1 MNRGFKDMA
10 GVDQHQLCMPFSSD
24 QACIVYLFK
33 KRWPMGFKCAFC
45 GALQQE
51 MAPAYTVVCR
61 FCRKQ
66 TSITAHTLMHG
77 SKKNLVA
84 WMRAIWQFCSQY
96 QGISA
101 RELQRLMELSS
112 YQTAWSWLRK
122 LRHGAALAESAPCRD
137 IVLFELL
144 ALPPA
149 PSSPRAAMDICMAL
163 ELSHLSQARVRF
175 TVLASISPSSVS
187 AAVNRM
193 VEGNATL
200 LMQNHQLLSEDCRVH
215 PDLRGYPTSEQLDR
229 GRLLLQ
235 QMDFWLNTLYRKAI
249 NPCYL
254 QGYLDEFCFRHN
266 TASWSDHLNVLDHLL
281 TGLMSTVEKPGRVK
295 QSISEGETA

>member
-1 MNRGFKDMA
+1 MA
-10 GVDQHQLCMPFSSD
+10 GTKQHPSSIPFSSD
-24 QACIVYLFK
+24 QACVVYLFK
-33 KRWPMGFKCAFC
+33 KRWPGGFKCAFC
-45 GALQQE
+45 GAVQQE

-84 WMRAIWQFCSQY
+84 WMRAVWQFCSQY
-96 QGISA
+96 EGISA

-122 LRHGAALAESAPCRD
+122 LRRGAALAESAPCRD
-137 IVLFELL
+137 IVLFELR
-144 ALPPA
+144 ALPLLT
-149 PSSPRAAMDICMAL
+149 SSRATTPDICMAL

-175 TVLASISPSSVS
+175 TVLDSISSSSVTT
-187 AAVNRM
+187 AVNRL
-193 VEGNATL
+193 VEENATL
-200 LMQNHQLLSEDCRVH
+200 LMQNHHWLTHDCLIH
-215 PDLRGYPTSEQLDR
+215 PDMRGYPTSEQVDR

-235 QMDFWLNTLYRKAI
+235 QTVCRLNSLYRKAI

-254 QGYLDEFCFRHN
+254 QGYLDEFSFRHN
-266 TASWSDHLNVLDHLL
+266 TASWSDHLTVLDHLL
-281 TGLMSTVEKPGRVK
+281 TGLMSTVEEPPRTK
-295 QSISEGETA
+295 QAISEGEIS